1 MGSWWPYASDVTS
14 SAGLQTRLGGYV
26 VGLGLVLLTALP
38 VLGPAHRDSFPLS
51 TYPMFAR
58 RLESPTVYFVE
69 RVDKQ
74 GRGRRLTPEQVSGNE
89 VMQSFRTIKKAVHAG
104 PEAVDELCRS
114 IGERLAKREKRE
126 KFVHLRVVGARFEP
140 VAYFTEDAPPEE
152 RTTEGSCRV
161 RVKR

>member
-1 MGSWWPYASDVTS
+1 
-14 SAGLQTRLGGYV
+14 
-26 VGLGLVLLTALP
+26 VLLTALP
-38 VLGPAHRDSFPLS
+38 VLSPAHLDSFPLS

-69 RVDKQ
+69 RVDKR
-74 GRGRRLTPEQVSGNE
+74 GRGRRLTPEQVSGHE
-89 VMQSFRTIKKAVHAG
+89 VMQSFRSIKNAVHAG

-114 IGERLAKREKRE
+114 IGARLAKREKRD

-140 VAYFTEDAPPEE
+140 VAYFTEDAPPDE
-152 RTTEGSCRV
+152 RTIEGSCRV